1 MAERR
6 WARQT
11 GLKSAA
17 LFVGLAVAFIG
28 LELLSTARL
37 TIRGGRYTPA
47 RPPDDNSGFGAKTY
61 ATMMGL
67 PKEIAPSPSAYMDW
81 QIGQYSKHIRMMDLA
96 ARMAQEMAANWGWQA
111 RPQ

>member
-11 GLKSAA
+11 GLKAAA

-28 LELLSTARL
+28 LELLSTVWP
-37 TIRGGRYTPA
+37 TIRDGRYTPA
-47 RPPDDNSGFGAKTY
+47 SPPDDNSGFGAKSY

-67 PKEIAPSPSAYMDW
+67 PKTIAYSPSAYRDW
-81 QIGQYSKHIRMMDLA
+81 QVGQYSKYIRMMDLA
-96 ARMAQEMAANWGWQA
+96 ARMAQERAANWGSQA
-111 RPQ
+111 RSR